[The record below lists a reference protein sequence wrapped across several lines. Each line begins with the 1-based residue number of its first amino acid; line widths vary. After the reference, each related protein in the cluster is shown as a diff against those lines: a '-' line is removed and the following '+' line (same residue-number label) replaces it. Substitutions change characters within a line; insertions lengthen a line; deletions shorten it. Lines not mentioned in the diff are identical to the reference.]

1 MAITD
6 DHEVLGRHV
15 EVRRHLQ
22 DRSDGLPE
30 PRDTIGVFLLTDHL
44 LVRRGLVDLVTA
56 SGDLTVVGT
65 ASTAAEAA
73 PLIAATDPQ
82 VVLLDARLG
91 DGSGIA
97 ACREL
102 RSRHPELPCVLLTA
116 AADDEA
122 LVAAVLGGAAGY
134 LPKQVGGSSLLDGV
148 RAVAVGRT
156 LLETGL
162 VDRLLDRLRTSW
174 PGRAPANLDEREQEV
189 LELVALGSTNGQIA
203 EKLDRSESTVRDDV
217 AGLVAKLVLRHQGR
231 PGVQD
236 PARPDPGEAAR

>member
-30 PRDTIGVFLLTDHL
+30 PGDTTGVFLLTDHL
-44 LVRRGLVDLVTA
+44 LVRRGLVDLLTA
-56 SGDLTVVGT
+56 SGDLAVVGT
-65 ASTAAEAA
+65 ASTAAEAV

-148 RAVAVGRT
+148 RAVAAGRT

-174 PGRAPANLDEREQEV
+174 PGAAPVNLDEREQEV
-189 LELVALGSTNGQIA
+189 LELVGLGSTNGQIA
-203 EKLDRSESTVRDDV
+203 EKLDRPESMVRDDV